1 MAEHGAAV
9 AKRKQMLDHRILL
22 REGRTLPFSP
32 QIQKLMG
39 RFYCEG
45 ALSIRSFLLM
55 IKSELKTL
63 DN

>member
-9 AKRKQMLDHRILL
+9 AKRKQMLDHWILL

-32 QIQKLMG
+32 QIQKLTG

-45 ALSIRSFLLM
+45 A
-55 IKSELKTL
+55 
-63 DN
+63 